1 MRRAGLYLLPELV
14 LVLLGALLRL
24 TFWDNYGDASRNFDF
39 IDHKLYIEWFG
50 EHWTLPPI
58 DLSRSTYGP
67 PLFYLIS
74 GIGLRLGGTLAFPHF
89 LAMGLG
95 LLRLAFFAWAL
106 RWVLPHERGARLVAL
121 GLAAVLPSA
130 VHLDGMTNNE
140 SLSMMLC
147 WLLLGAWKKLHEA
160 EGASRWRWAVGAGVL
175 LGAALLTKY
184 SAVILAVTMAGIA
197 LVPWVLEGRRPTPE
211 KRRASAPW
219 VVALLVAA
227 SISGW
232 FFVRNRIEYGQLFP
246 TAFEGGDRNVMT
258 EEIRS
263 KPLFQRREW
272 HYFVR
277 WSPKIHVVP
286 HYPSE
291 SSSFLPVLTA
301 STFSAYYLVNFSP
314 QLPKADPETN
324 ARLPEPTLSLARAS
338 VTGGTL
344 LGLALVIGVFAALV
358 AALRRRDA
366 LALGYVV
373 APILAV
379 LGQAY
384 FSLKYPI
391 DHYGVTKGGYLQ
403 FAAPPMF
410 VIAGLVVSY
419 CWHHRRLKPL
429 AVLQVLALLSVAAY
443 SIQARLTAL

>member
-1 MRRAGLYLLPELV
+1 M
-14 LVLLGALLRL
+14 VLLGALLRL
-24 TFWDNYGDASRNFDF
+24 TFWDNYGDASKNFDF

-50 EHWTLPPI
+50 EHWSLPPI
-58 DLSRSTYGP
+58 DLSRSAYGP

-74 GIGLRLGGTLAFPHF
+74 GIGLRLGGGLAFPHF
-89 LAMGLG
+89 LAISLG
-95 LLRLAFFAWAL
+95 LLRLGFFAWAL
-106 RWVLPHERGARLVAL
+106 RWVLPDDRGARLFAL
-121 GLAAVLPSA
+121 ALAAVLPSA

-140 SLSMMLC
+140 SLSMLLC
-147 WLLLGAWKKLHEA
+147 WLLLASWKKLHEA
-160 EGASRWRWAVGAGVL
+160 QGRGRWRWAVGAGVL

-184 SAVILAVTMAGIA
+184 SAVILAVTMAGVA
-197 LVPWVLEGRRPTPE
+197 LVPWVLEPRQPTRT
-211 KRRASAPW
+211 KLLASAPW

-227 SISGW
+227 SLSGW
-232 FFVRNRIEYGQLFP
+232 FFVRNRVEYGQLFP

-258 EEIRS
+258 EEIRNT
-263 KPLFQRREW
+263 PLLRRREW

-277 WSPKIHVVP
+277 WSPNIHVVP
-286 HYPSE
+286 HYPSG
-291 SSSFLPVLTA
+291 SSSFLPALTA
-301 STFSAYYLVNFSP
+301 STFSAYYLVNFSL
-314 QLPKADPETN
+314 QHPKPDPETG

-344 LGLALVIGVFAALV
+344 LGAALLIGVFAALL
-358 AALRRRDA
+358 ATLRRRDPLA
-366 LALGYVV
+366 LAYSV

-403 FAAPPMF
+403 FAAPSMF
-410 VIAGLVVSY
+410 VITGLVFSR
-419 CWHHRRLKPL
+419 CGRRRGLRPL
-429 AVLQVLALLSVAAY
+429 AALLLLALSCVAAY